1 MKLLRSFGFAI
12 AATLLIWGAVLL
24 WGGWGALFTVI
35 VLTALE
41 TTFSADNAVINSKV
55 LMTMSNFWRILF
67 LTVGIFIAVFV
78 VRFILPILIVMLTA
92 HLGFNDVLHLALND
106 SHTYAHYLEI
116 AEPSIS
122 AFGGAFLL
130 LIALSYFIDYQKKTH
145 WFDWLES
152 HLGKLGRYD
161 NVTTFI
167 MLLGSLLLYFTVEP
181 ADQHTVLLAAICAI
195 TLHIA
200 LDLMDAVFQKHYS
213 PTAGR
218 ALKTGVAG
226 FTAFVYLEV
235 LDASFSLD
243 GVIGAFALTGD
254 VVLIMAGL
262 GAGAVWVRSLT
273 VYLVK
278 AKTLSKYIYLEH
290 GAHWAIAFLGVVM
303 WLKLYDVH
311 PPEFLIGIG
320 GLVVIA
326 LALIASR
333 QPKGLRARAKISD

>member
-1 MKLLRSFGFAI
+1 MKLIRSFGFAI
-12 AATLLIWGAVLL
+12 AATLLIWGGIFW

-55 LMTMSNFWRILF
+55 LMTMSHFWRILF

-92 HLGFNDVLHLALND
+92 HLGFNEVLQLALND
-106 SHTYAHYLEI
+106 SQTYAHYLET

-152 HLGKLGRYD
+152 HLGQLGRYD

-167 MLLGSLLLYFTVEP
+167 MLLGSLLLYFTVSP
-181 ADQHTVLLAAICAI
+181 HDQHAVLLASSCAI

-200 LDLMDAVFQKHYS
+200 LDLMDAVFEKHYS
-213 PTAGR
+213 PTSGR
-218 ALKTGVAG
+218 ALKTGLAG
-226 FTAFVYLEV
+226 FTAFAYLEV

-254 VVLIMAGL
+254 VILIMAGL

-278 AKTLSKYIYLEH
+278 EKTLSKYIYLEH
-290 GAHWAIAFLGVVM
+290 GAHWAIAFLGTIM

-311 PPEFLIGIG
+311 PPEFLVGIG
-320 GLVVIA
+320 GLVVIT

-333 QPKGLRARAKISD
+333 RPRAMKVQKQLD